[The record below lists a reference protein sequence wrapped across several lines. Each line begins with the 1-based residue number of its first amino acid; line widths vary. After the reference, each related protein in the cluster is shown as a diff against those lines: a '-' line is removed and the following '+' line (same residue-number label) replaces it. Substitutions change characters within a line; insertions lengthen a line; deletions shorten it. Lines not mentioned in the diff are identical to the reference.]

1 MLVFLII
8 LILLLAGFVA
18 LCNFYV
24 SYSAKGK
31 IFHNLDELPFYPVGL
46 VLGTSSKRD
55 NGEPNQYFV
64 NRLDAAVELLRRKKI
79 SRVILSGGVTID
91 GENEP
96 RDMHRYMLQKGVAED
111 LMEEDCSGWRTL
123 ESIKNAKDGGV
134 TRMTIITQGDHAER
148 ALFLAQKM
156 KMDCVA
162 FAAQDVHNDKTLK
175 VKLHEVLAKVKAC
188 IDVVGLKVD

>member
-64 NRLDAAVELLRRKKI
+64 NRLAVANISFVKRDFRSGYFLNSLDRFGTGVGKI
-79 SRVILSGGVTID
+79 VGNDNAVSCLDKLNAGVRAYVACASGKQYFHFFHPFIYIL
-91 GENEP
+91 
-96 RDMHRYMLQKGVAED
+96 K
-111 LMEEDCSGWRTL
+111 
-123 ESIKNAKDGGV
+123 
-134 TRMTIITQGDHAER
+134 
-148 ALFLAQKM
+148 
-156 KMDCVA
+156 
-162 FAAQDVHNDKTLK
+162 
-175 VKLHEVLAKVKAC
+175 
-188 IDVVGLKVD
+188 